1 MDDTGNVQSRPRG
14 RLGRS
19 SSISKLASNFE
30 SPGDSET
37 ASQPPSSP
45 SRGDGA
51 AIVANA
57 RRAEAVNAKFQKTD
71 LNQSVAR
78 ILLNDEFADANVGAF
93 ATLDLS
99 DNGKFKALEP
109 GQKNMLL
116 RVLARG
122 ARVEELALN
131 NLGLDNRNAAALGEV
146 LRGQEK
152 LRSLSLDAN
161 ALSGPGLKSLAA
173 DFKGHPTLSELSL
186 DNQCNGAMMP
196 NDAARLIVE
205 ATEATPA
212 LIVLKLGHLRDSGLR
227 YRLQTALS
235 AHTELVRQKR
245 HRISMGEE
253 GGSPSNVRQ
262 RRGSLGGRQR
272 NQLGTR
278 HPLELGMN
286 QNVLE
291 GNPSPRPRVVD
302 LVREAVFKYLLFVC
316 DSAEFVHL
324 ILDIRP
330 HVVYRF

>member
-1 MDDTGNVQSRPRG
+1 MLPEVGVSQRLSALQRLSRLRTRAPHLTRTFDAPASCAALAAAHCAICAPPVARAPSSEFVDDSPGGSFNSSRNDSPSNPRG

-131 NLGLDNRNAAALGEV
+131 NLGPTTERCRRGAARAGSCAALARRQRA
-146 LRGQEK
+146 LRP
-152 LRSLSLDAN
+152 
-161 ALSGPGLKSLAA
+161 GPQIAGGRFQGPP
-173 DFKGHPTLSELSL
+173 DLSELSL

-196 NDAARLIVE
+196 
-205 ATEATPA
+205 TT
-212 LIVLKLGHLRDSGLR
+212 
-227 YRLQTALS
+227 
-235 AHTELVRQKR
+235 
-245 HRISMGEE
+245 
-253 GGSPSNVRQ
+253 
-262 RRGSLGGRQR
+262 RRG
-272 NQLGTR
+272 
-278 HPLELGMN
+278 
-286 QNVLE
+286 
-291 GNPSPRPRVVD
+291 
-302 LVREAVFKYLLFVC
+302 
-316 DSAEFVHL
+316 
-324 ILDIRP
+324 
-330 HVVYRF
+330 

>member
-1 MDDTGNVQSRPRG
+1 MPPVARASSSEFVDDSPGGSFNSSRNDSPSNPRG

-30 SPGDSET
+30 SPDSET

-57 RRAEAVNAKFQKTD
+57 RRAEAVNAKFQKND

-253 GGSPSNVRQ
+253 GGERKSGAILAQFCAILRNYSDGPPPRRARCGSVR
-262 RRGSLGGRQR
+262 
-272 NQLGTR
+272 
-278 HPLELGMN
+278 
-286 QNVLE
+286 
-291 GNPSPRPRVVD
+291 
-302 LVREAVFKYLLFVC
+302 
-316 DSAEFVHL
+316 
-324 ILDIRP
+324 
-330 HVVYRF
+330 